1 MRKKY
6 IIVPAVL
13 AVYFLFMTFYFGTQ
27 LLREGEVLRFW
38 LTVVSEVIVL
48 IALYFVMKKRQKYR
62 EEREKDLK

>member
-62 EEREKDLK
+62 EEREKDMK